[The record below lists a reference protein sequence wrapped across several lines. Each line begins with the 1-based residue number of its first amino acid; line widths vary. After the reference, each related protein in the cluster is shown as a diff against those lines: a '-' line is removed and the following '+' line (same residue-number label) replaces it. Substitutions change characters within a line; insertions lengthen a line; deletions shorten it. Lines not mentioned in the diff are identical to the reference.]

1 VTPATNS
8 KRALV
13 TVSERR
19 ERRHVTELIDA
30 AVDILDLEHP
40 MTIRQLFYRL
50 VSAGKIPNQHKY
62 YHLVSRVMTKAR
74 EDGRVEFDYIVD
86 RSRPAYQP
94 NVWEDAAGYAETVKK
109 AYRKDYWATQP
120 YHVEVWA
127 EKDAIIGAIQPVTD
141 ELGVTVRVQRGFI
154 STTKAFEIADHF
166 DSIDKPIM
174 VFYLGDHDPS
184 GQCIEADALARIQ
197 GHSCQEFSLK
207 RLAIHKDDIAEY
219 DLPPLRIKSTDTRSA
234 NFRNQFG
241 EECVELDALPPDVL
255 RDRIKSAIES
265 LIDRELWDRAV
276 AVEEAELSSIQETV
290 ARWNRSLKTPSRV
303 RP

>member
-109 AYRKDYWATQP
+109 AY
-120 YHVEVWA
+120 
-127 EKDAIIGAIQPVTD
+127 
-141 ELGVTVRVQRGFI
+141 
-154 STTKAFEIADHF
+154 
-166 DSIDKPIM
+166 
-174 VFYLGDHDPS
+174 HDPS